1 MCGPSSDMC
10 ACTLCDSGMG
20 RHLNPT
26 DDLSTGFSLL
36 LMAIGFVLYAYLIG
50 NIGTLL
56 TTSDKAAAEFR
67 HSKELVE
74 VFLDSRKVPSTVRFR
89 VLEFFKVQWD
99 AMKVV
104 WVWSSVEQCG
114 AVWAGLGWLG
124 RLCVTDRCF
133 MPCLMPGYGFLPHHS
148 RPAAHAANG
157 RHV

>member
-1 MCGPSSDMC
+1 MC

-99 AMKVV
+99 AMKVGV
-104 WVWSSVEQCG
+104 GVEQCGAVWSSVEQCG
-114 AVWAGLGWLG
+114 LGWAGLGA
-124 RLCVTDRCF
+124 CV
-133 MPCLMPGYGFLPHHS
+133 
-148 RPAAHAANG
+148 
-157 RHV
+157 